1 MGSTVSFCPTALTK
15 FYPSAEYMLDVI
27 GAGATATSELD
38 WYSIWCN
45 SKEFL
50 DVQAEINSI
59 HLDGRNRPVLEA
71 TIRSEFATR
80 WLYQVNELF
89 IRNARAYWRNPAYIF
104 SKLVLNIVGGLFIG
118 FTFFKAKDTQQGTQ
132 DKLFVSPVS
141 VINFRN

>member
-1 MGSTVSFCPTALTK
+1 
-15 FYPSAEYMLDVI
+15 MLDVI

-38 WYSIWCN
+38 WHSIWCS
-45 SKEFL
+45 SKEFIG
-50 DVQAEINSI
+50 VQAEINSI
-59 HLDGRNRPVLEA
+59 HVDGRNRPALEA
-71 TIRSEFATR
+71 TIRSKFATR

-89 IRNARAYWRNPAYIF
+89 IRNARAYWRNPAYIL

-141 VINFRN
+141 VIDFRN